1 MAAKHILVGTDFSDQ
16 SKRAVESVREYAK
29 TFGTRVTLAYVM
41 DPRAFVPP
49 QAVLM
54 PEATGPH
61 GEGRKADLDRLAAE
75 LLPEIEAD
83 TVVLVDHAAA
93 RAICEYAK
101 ENEIDAIAIGSYGHT
116 GVEHWLIGSVAER
129 IVRHAP
135 CSVFVFRS

>member
-1 MAAKHILVGTDFSDQ
+1 MAAKHILIGTDFSEQ
-16 SKRAVESVREYAK
+16 SKRAIESVHEYATTYGAK
-29 TFGTRVTLAYVM
+29 VTLAYVV

-49 QAVLM
+49 QAVMM
-54 PEATGPH
+54 PETQGPH

-75 LLPEIEAD
+75 LLPDIATD
-83 TVVLVDHAAA
+83 SVVLVDHAPA

-101 ENEIDAIAIGSYGHT
+101 ENEIDAIAIGSYGHS

-135 CSVFVFRS
+135 CSVFVFRD